1 MTNKVGHLF
10 ICLLTSFVNCLFK
23 PSIQLFIKLS
33 ILKKKIVYLFLIDLY
48 KLVIYFG
55 YESYTN
61 LFFHSVACLSN
72 LLVV

>member
-1 MTNKVGHLF
+1 MF
-10 ICLLTSFVNCLFK
+10 IDFFCELPFQAFYPIVYQ
-23 PSIQLFIKLS
+23 IVY
-33 ILKKKIVYLFLIDLY
+33 LKKKIVYLFLIDLY